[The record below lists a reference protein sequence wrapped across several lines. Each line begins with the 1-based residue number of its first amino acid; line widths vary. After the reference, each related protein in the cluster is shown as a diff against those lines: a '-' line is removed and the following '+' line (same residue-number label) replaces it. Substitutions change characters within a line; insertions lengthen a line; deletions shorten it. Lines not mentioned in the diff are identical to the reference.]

1 MKRDQHKTSSKR
13 HGRSH
18 VIEPGRL
25 TEVRGGRDLGIA
37 VAGSGV
43 IADITQIQHNEALIG
58 L

>member
-1 MKRDQHKTSSKR
+1 MNRNQHKTSSKR

-25 TEVRGGRDLGIA
+25 TEVRGGGDLGIA
-37 VAGSGV
+37 VAGSGM
-43 IADITQIQHNEALIG
+43 IADIMQMQHNEALIR